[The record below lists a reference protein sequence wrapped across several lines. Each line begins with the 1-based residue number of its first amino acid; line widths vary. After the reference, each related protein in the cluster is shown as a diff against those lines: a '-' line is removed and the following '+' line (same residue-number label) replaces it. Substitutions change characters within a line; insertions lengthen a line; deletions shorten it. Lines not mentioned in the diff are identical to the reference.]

1 MLRKTIATQRSAL
14 LALSLMATLLMSA
27 CGVDAPPCNDP
38 ETTQSVL
45 TMVGQAHDDHLRGLP
60 YASKDLA
67 TFELDAVAPTAYD
80 DKLKLRNCK
89 AVFIMT
95 LQLDKADAADKFVKM
110 MSGPLMNLTQGLRG
124 LMDLSGGSEVQDLK
138 DMQRDAAQLQMLNPG
153 TVRAD
158 PIRKSLSYQI
168 QKEEGSKNFVVS
180 TNVDVSQTVPY
191 LRVASRAL
199 KMVEEG
205 RTNDAQRNAEKL
217 QKDAGV
223 PISTPPTFPT
233 PPTTAATSG
242 TPADPE
248 NIESLITR
256 YERCGDEAVCLHS
269 AKGNTIYMQASQMRH
284 VDFAMLDAAIKAR
297 STVCLREVVRTE
309 GKNFTAESLDTR
321 C

>member
-1 MLRKTIATQRSAL
+1 MLRKTIVARRSAL
-14 LALSLMATLLMSA
+14 LALSLMTTLLMSA

-80 DKLKLRNCK
+80 GKLKLRNCK

-95 LQLDKADAADKFVKM
+95 LQSDKADAADKFVKV

-124 LMDLSGGSEVQDLK
+124 LMDLSGGSEVEDLK
-138 DMQRDAAQLQMLNPG
+138 DMQRDAMQLQRVNPG
-153 TVRAD
+153 TVRGD

-180 TNVDVSQTVPY
+180 TNVDVSHTVPY

-205 RTNDAQRNAEKL
+205 RTNDTQRNTEKV
-217 QKDAGV
+217 QKDPGVAASAPPPAG
-223 PISTPPTFPT
+223 T
-233 PPTTAATSG
+233 TSG
-242 TPADPE
+242 TPSGPE
-248 NIESLITR
+248 NLESLITR

-269 AKGNTIYMQASQMRH
+269 AKGNTIYMQASQLRH
-284 VDFAMLDAAIKAR
+284 VDFAMLDTAIKAR
-297 STVCLREVVRTE
+297 TTVCLREVVRTE
-309 GKNFTAESLDTR
+309 KKIFTAESLDSK